1 LQFIKISE
9 SKNRRFPSFEKKKK
23 TKIRIR
29 ELMGFSY
36 FRNIKESKD
45 IPGMI
50 TGGYSAVDRLL
61 LLFCTSSAAC
71 VHLPAAKY
79 TVLQPSYCS

>member
-1 LQFIKISE
+1 
-9 SKNRRFPSFEKKKK
+9 
-23 TKIRIR
+23 
-29 ELMGFSY
+29 MGFSY

-45 IPGMI
+45 IPGLI
-50 TGGYSAVDRLL
+50 TGGYAAVDHLPV
-61 LLFCTSSAAC
+61 LFYTSSAAC